1 MAAQPAQRTDKEN
14 LSAIFKVVVEKQAS
28 GTGFLVHDQQHIL
41 TAYHVVKNAPQGK
54 VLVMDTELGVAY
66 PATTQYTIEKR
77 DIALL
82 RLDEPMKDVKPFVLS
97 RQALQSGQQI
107 RTFGF
112 PANFGNHWY
121 LGEVAGD
128 LKNGKS
134 DILFKTQFPDS
145 LKGLSG
151 GPVFLLDDAACT
163 IAGVIVEQNLD
174 NPQMGIIV
182 PSDGFYEE
190 ISRVLRLEEAREDI
204 PWCFVILSEME
215 EVTPQPDRLREAIYK
230 ATVLLIKEKA
240 SRKEDIGERRE
251 HIHYAKATDLVASP
265 EAYEKAVGKLCQ
277 AKIAIFD
284 VTHFEPAVMLLL
296 GVRSV
301 VRRGITIAS
310 HGGKF
315 VVGEAMEFPFNI
327 KEVNIISHSKAQ
339 QSQKTR
345 KPEQL
350 ISGEI
355 REGESQLKTMPQYL
369 DLPTFDT
376 IRNLPIG
383 SREPDAKNV
392 LALCPY
398 SRTYQETNW
407 GLISNYMETFLPQ
420 DALAFRNMDG
430 NSPRLISHTIYQHI
444 RRKILCIVDWTEW
457 RPNVFFEFG
466 VRLAVTSTRR
476 FTVTVIEDKYK
487 RLVEEIARQHD
498 ALEKDKTLL
507 DGLVGEVFPEKSGI
521 VLAADVRERYLRV
534 ARQCVA
540 LLKLFEPIEYN
551 CSSEDPESDQFK
563 RSAFEDMVYYYQH
576 VELEEMPLSDRKG
589 LAPYF
594 TYQIIRELIDPGEE
608 ALCTPVYLELLNT
621 ARLFDV
627 DPTDGRKAI
636 LYPENEALKR
646 SVEAGIT
653 QRLLAAWYF
662 IRSEFPDPEIVS
674 DAELLNHAW
683 DVSSDL
689 RKHLENDESRTD
701 LAEKVD
707 VFIRYL
713 EPYLQAAKG
722 KQL

>member
-1 MAAQPAQRTDKEN
+1 MAAQPTQRTDKEN

-28 GTGFLVHDQQHIL
+28 GTGFLVYDQRHIL
-41 TAYHVVKNAPQGK
+41 TAYHVVKNAPEGK
-54 VLVMDTELGVAY
+54 ALVMDTEQGIAH
-66 PATTQYTIEKR
+66 PATVQCVIEKR

-82 RLDEPMKDVKPFVLS
+82 RLDEPLTGVKPFELS
-97 RQALQSGQQI
+97 RQSLRSGQQI
-107 RTFGF
+107 RTFGY
-112 PANFGNHWY
+112 PANFGSHWY

-128 LKNGKS
+128 LNNGKS

-151 GPVFLLDDAACT
+151 GPVFLQNDAACL

-174 NPQMGIIV
+174 NLQMGAIV

-190 ISRVLRLEEAREDI
+190 ISRSLRIEEAREDI
-204 PWCFVILSEME
+204 PWCFVVLSELE
-215 EVTPQPDRLREAIYK
+215 EATPWQYRLREAINK
-230 ATVLLIKEKA
+230 AMVLLIREKPSLKEA
-240 SRKEDIGERRE
+240 IGENRE
-251 HIHYAKATDLVASP
+251 HIHYAKATDLLASP
-265 EAYEKAVGKLCQ
+265 EMYENAVGKLCQ
-277 AKIAIFD
+277 ATIAIFD
-284 VTHFEPAVMLLL
+284 VTNFEPAVMLLL

-310 HGGKF
+310 HGSPF

-327 KEVNIISHSKAQ
+327 KEVNIISHSKEQ
-339 QSQKTR
+339 QSQTTK

-350 ISGEI
+350 ISREI
-355 REGESQLKTMPQYL
+355 LEGQYQLQTMPQYL
-369 DLPTFDT
+369 DLPTFDS

-383 SREPDAKNV
+383 SREPDEKNV

-407 GLISNYMETFLPQ
+407 SLISSFMGTYLPQ
-420 DALAFRNMDG
+420 DALALRNMDG
-430 NSPRLISHTIYQHI
+430 HSPRLISHTIYQHI

-466 VRLAVTSTRR
+466 VRLAVTSPRR

-498 ALEKDKTLL
+498 ELEKDKTLL
-507 DGLVGEVFPEKSGI
+507 DGLIGEIFPEKSGI
-521 VLAADVRERYLRV
+521 AIPAEARERYLRI

-540 LLKLFEPIEYN
+540 LLKLFEPIDYN
-551 CSSEDPESDQFK
+551 SSSEDPQSDQLQ
-563 RSAFEDMVYYYQH
+563 RSAFVDMVYYYQH
-576 VELEEMPLSDRKG
+576 LELEEMPLSDRKG

-594 TYQIIRELIDPGEE
+594 TYHVIRELIDPGEE
-608 ALCTPVYLELLNT
+608 ALFTPVYLELLHT

-662 IRSEFPDPEIVS
+662 IRSEFPDQEIVS

-683 DVSSDL
+683 DISSDL
-689 RKHLENDESRTD
+689 RKHIENDTNR
-701 LAEKVD
+701 AELMQEVNL
-707 VFIRYL
+707 FIDYL
-713 EPYLQAAKG
+713 TPYLQPAKG
-722 KQL
+722 IPQ